1 MLTTS
6 RRPISMNAPSPSPS
20 AAPSQPSSIAES
32 YYRPYGVPCASYAA
46 LPLSATS
53 NVEENQGNTPAATLA
68 PNYVFQT
75 MAADGTAT
83 QCFTE
88 TLGAGSIMNPACSGA
103 NSIVACSQNTGG
115 CADALARGLLSRLNP
130 ILSGTNDSV
139 FTYTY

>member
-1 MLTTS
+1 MS
-6 RRPISMNAPSPSPS
+6 APSPVAYP
-20 AAPSQPSSIAES
+20 PRPTSIAES
-32 YYRPYGVPCASYAA
+32 YYHAYGRPCAGYAA

-68 PNYVFQT
+68 PNYVYQST
-75 MAADGTAT
+75 AADGTAT

-103 NSIVACSQNTGG
+103 NSILACSQDTGG